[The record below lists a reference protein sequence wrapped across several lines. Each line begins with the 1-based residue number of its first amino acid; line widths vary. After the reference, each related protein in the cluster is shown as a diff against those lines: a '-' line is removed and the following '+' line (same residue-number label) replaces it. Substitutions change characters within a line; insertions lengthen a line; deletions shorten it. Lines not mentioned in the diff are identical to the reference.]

1 MSGPGR
7 LSWRPRHPSSLGS
20 LPSWN
25 IARAGRRSLMRLDLE
40 RMSYSVPISFSDDY
54 FVVTLNAEDAGGRV
68 GNSEA
73 IKTNW
78 S

>member
-1 MSGPGR
+1 
-7 LSWRPRHPSSLGS
+7 
-20 LPSWN
+20 
-25 IARAGRRSLMRLDLE
+25 MRLDLE

-78 S
+78 SQT